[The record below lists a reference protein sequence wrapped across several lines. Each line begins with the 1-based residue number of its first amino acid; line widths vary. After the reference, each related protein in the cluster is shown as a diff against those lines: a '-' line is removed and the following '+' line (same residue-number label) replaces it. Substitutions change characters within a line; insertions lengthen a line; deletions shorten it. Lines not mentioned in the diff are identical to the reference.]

1 MVAYDA
7 TEPGFDEVFPELFL
21 SAFHVARRI
30 LGDVTAAED
39 AAAEALARA
48 LRSWWRVSQ
57 LPYRDA
63 WVMRVAAN
71 VALDR
76 LRKQRRAPPPVAP
89 ASHDPTDAAVLRV
102 ALAGALQA
110 ISRRQRQVVALRY
123 LADLTEAEV
132 ACSLG
137 ISVNSVKKHGR
148 RGIEALRERLGPHWE
163 ETNLALE

>member
-1 MVAYDA
+1 MANDA
-7 TEPGFDEVFPELFL
+7 NNLGFDQVFPELFL
-21 SAFHVARRI
+21 SAFHVAHRI
-30 LGDVTAAED
+30 LGDVTDAED
-39 AAAEALARA
+39 AAAEGLARA
-48 LRSWWRVSQ
+48 LSSWRRVSQ

-63 WVMRVAAN
+63 WVMRVTAN

-76 LRKQRRAPPPVAP
+76 LRKQRRPPPSVAP
-89 ASHDPTDAAVLRV
+89 ASHDPTDAEVLRI
-102 ALAGALQA
+102 ALAGALRA

-148 RGIEALRERLGPHWE
+148 RGIDALRERLGPHWE